1 MSCGTG
7 CTWTRGCR
15 AGSGAGRVDPPPVYD
30 CLVAPRQLHEH
41 DYFRVLADDTA
52 RVVRLVRSVT
62 PFSSIDAIEQTFDAV
77 DRAIT
82 SIPPDWALLIDS
94 RDGPLRNDP
103 VFEDILARAR
113 GRIIGRFTRVAVL
126 VRSAIGK
133 LQVGRYSREDRKPPT
148 VFDDEAEALA
158 FLAARRSIAPTG
170 RSGR

>member
-1 MSCGTG
+1 M
-7 CTWTRGCR
+7 
-15 AGSGAGRVDPPPVYD
+15 YD
-30 CLVAPRQLHEH
+30 CPVAPRELHDN

-52 RVVRLVRSVT
+52 RLVRLVRSVT
-62 PFSSIDAIEQTFDAV
+62 PFASIEDIEQTFAAV

-94 RDGPLRNDP
+94 RDGPMRNDP

-113 GRIIGRFTRVAVL
+113 GRIIGRFARVAVL

-133 LQVGRYSREDRKPPT
+133 LQVGRYSRDDRRPPT

-158 FLAARRSIAPTG
+158 FLAARGSIAPRG
-170 RSGR
+170 RSRH